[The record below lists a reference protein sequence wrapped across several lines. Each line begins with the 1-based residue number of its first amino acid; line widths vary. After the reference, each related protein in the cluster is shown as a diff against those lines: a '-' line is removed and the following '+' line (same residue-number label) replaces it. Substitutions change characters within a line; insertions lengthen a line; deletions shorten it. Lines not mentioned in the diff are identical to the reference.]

1 MIGILMAGGKGKRL
15 LPSTSAISK
24 HLFPIYDK
32 PMIYY
37 SLSIFFMCKIKNVI
51 IIADENNILFY
62 KKLLGNGE
70 KFGIK
75 LDYLIQNNANGIA
88 EGILISESFI
98 KGKKICLVLGD
109 NILYGDNLI
118 NRLLLAKRSNLGA
131 TIFGYFVK
139 NPSDYGV
146 AKFDKKKNIVDIIE
160 KPKKFISNYAIP
172 GIYFYDENVLEY
184 TKKLKPSRR
193 GELEISSLNKQ
204 YLLNNKMKINLLG
217 RGFAWLDTGTNE
229 SLLEASNF
237 VYTIEKRQG
246 LKIACLEELAYN
258 NKWINISQLN
268 KIINSL
274 EIESDYRN
282 YLIKVRGGHKK

>member
-1 MIGILMAGGKGKRL
+1 M
-15 LPSTSAISK
+15 
-24 HLFPIYDK
+24 
-32 PMIYY
+32 
-37 SLSIFFMCKIKNVI
+37 
-51 IIADENNILFY
+51 
-62 KKLLGNGE
+62 
-70 KFGIK
+70 
-75 LDYLIQNNANGIA
+75 NGIA